1 MKEIKAIIRSS
12 KLWDVTEK
20 LQQIEGFPGV
30 SVSEVKG
37 FGRQRAKNAQD
48 KMMYERVAVIPRI
61 KLEVVVNDDMADAVV
76 DIIQKHAHTGYTG
89 DGKIYVYPVEQVV
102 RIRTNER
109 GPGAL

>member
-37 FGRQRAKNAQD
+37 FGRQRAKNAKD
-48 KMMYERVAVIPRI
+48 KIMYERVAVIPRI

-76 DIIQKHAHTGYTG
+76 DLIQKYAQTGYTG
-89 DGKIYVYPVEQVV
+89 DGKIYVYPVEEVV

>member
-37 FGRQRAKNAQD
+37 FGRGRAKKAQD
-48 KMMYERVAVIPRI
+48 KIIFERVAVIPRI
-61 KLEVVVNDDMADAVV
+61 KLEMVV
-76 DIIQKHAHTGYTG
+76 DDGMVDIVVELIQKQAHTGYTG
-89 DGKIYVYPVEQVV
+89 DGKIYVYPVEQAI